1 MIYDVVLVLGIIA
14 VALIAYA
21 HGYLDGKASRK
32 IDLSGIGS
40 QEAFAYF
47 LLHEIH
53 RHREDIA
60 KAKADLKLL
69 DKHGFK
75 PPDIPVGLW
84 IKARK

>member
-1 MIYDVVLVLGIIA
+1 MIYNICLIIGVIA
-14 VALIAYA
+14 VAVIFYIR
-21 HGYLDGKASRK
+21 GYQDGKSSRK
-32 IDLSGIGS
+32 IDLSGLGA

-60 KAKADLKLL
+60 RAKADLKLL

-75 PPDIPVGLW
+75 PPDIPTGLW
-84 IKARK
+84 IEVKK